1 MIESD
6 CQSASYNRIWH
17 RGLRTA
23 NFKTAC
29 AQVDVLSTPDFG
41 TTIFLDGEVQSSEAD
56 QELYHEALTRPLQVC
71 AVAPIRRVLIVG
83 GGELCTLRSVLSWP
97 SVEHVDMIDYDGEFV
112 SWCKKNLVSWHK
124 NTWMDSRAQ
133 IRHESIYDAL
143 KATEQPDP
151 YDAIIVDMTDIS
163 LNSGK
168 FLGEEAQ
175 FRELMRGLLGW
186 LAPHGSLAAYI
197 GMWIP
202 AKSNA
207 MIHCMETLLE
217 EAAHHNSKYYMQPYR
232 LHIPSFGTGE
242 ALFALVNEDGWN
254 DTRLAWDMVPRAGH
268 FHFAEAMRSVIFD
281 VPAPAWWTT
290 VR

>member
-1 MIESD
+1 
-6 CQSASYNRIWH
+6 
-17 RGLRTA
+17 
-23 NFKTAC
+23 
-29 AQVDVLSTPDFG
+29 
-41 TTIFLDGEVQSSEAD
+41 
-56 QELYHEALTRPLQVC
+56 
-71 AVAPIRRVLIVG
+71 
-83 GGELCTLRSVLSWP
+83 
-97 SVEHVDMIDYDGEFV
+97 
-112 SWCKKNLVSWHK
+112 
-124 NTWMDSRAQ
+124 MDSRAQ

-168 FLGEEAQ
+168 FLEEEAQ